1 MLFRRFAYHTLSV
14 LLFALLILAA
24 WSAALTITFSKPAKL
39 ETWLSQSKLYD
50 HFVATAIEQSQKS
63 TQNNHTNSIAASTGL
78 DINDPGV
85 QQAAKAAITPDVL
98 EKSVNTFLDANY
110 AWLEGKTAKPE
121 FNIDLV
127 GVKSALAANMGAYA
141 QKRAI
146 GLPKCINTVQAAQQ
160 TDYLT
165 ATCLPPGITPAIVA
179 QAVEQ
184 QIADSQD
191 FLASPVINA
200 DNFSQSAQNQQ
211 GSQTNQKPYYQQ
223 LSSLPAAYRF
233 ATAIPWLTVVLAV
246 LCAAAVVFLA
256 VTRRKG
262 FRRVASLLVSGG
274 VIILLLIFIS
284 SAVLHHVENK
294 VFTNDNVGQLQQSL
308 VESAHRAQ
316 TALANI
322 DLWFGVGFI
331 VLGCAIYTA
340 LYFTRTKTNGPVTP
354 STPRETPAPQP
365 PRTKRPTLIQL

>member
-1 MLFRRFAYHTLSV
+1 MLFRRFLYHTLTV
-14 LLFALLILAA
+14 FLFAFLILAA

-63 TQNNHTNSIAASTGL
+63 TQKNPNSNSSTGL
-78 DINDPGV
+78 DINDPAV

-98 EKSVNTFLDANY
+98 QKSVNTFLDANY

-121 FNIDLV
+121 FSIDLTA
-127 GVKSALAANMGAYA
+127 VKSALAANMGAYA

-146 GLPKCINTVQAAQQ
+146 GLPKCVNLVQAAQQ

-165 ATCLPPGITPAIVA
+165 ATCLPPGVTPAAVS

-191 FLASPVINA
+191 FLANPVITAETFNQTTQ
-200 DNFSQSAQNQQ
+200 SQQSSQASQQ
-211 GSQTNQKPYYQQ
+211 PYYQQ
-223 LSSLPAAYRF
+223 LSSLPAAYRLS
-233 ATAIPWLTVVLAV
+233 TKIPLLMTILAV
-246 LCAAAVVFLA
+246 LCAVGVVLLAAS
-256 VTRRKG
+256 RRKG
-262 FRRVASLLVSGG
+262 LRRVASLLLSTG

-284 SAVLHHVENK
+284 SAVLHRVESK

-308 VESAHRAQ
+308 VDFAHRAQ
-316 TALANI
+316 SALANI
-322 DLWFGVGFI
+322 DLWFGVSFI
-331 VLGCAIYTA
+331 VIGAAIYIA
-340 LYFTRTKTNGPVTP
+340 LQYTKPGVPKPTQPETTGEPPV
-354 STPRETPAPQP
+354 AQP
-365 PRTKRPTLIQL
+365 PQSKRPTLIQL